1 MMGAVAAVLLVLL
14 FLLLVM
20 LIAEHVGTNGT
31 CYETAYGTQSST
43 TQLVSEERTTGTSNE
58 RGA

>member
-1 MMGAVAAVLLVLL
+1 LLAVVDLTPLIGGLLV
-14 FLLLVM
+14 
-20 LIAEHVGTNGT
+20 AEHVGTNGT

-43 TQLVSEERTTGTSNE
+43 TQLISKERTTGTSNE